1 MTRVRSVAV
10 ALLALTAATACAA
23 SAARSPSVGLTG
35 PRAAVAGGRW
45 TATLRVSPASLG
57 RPTLVARRASARLS
71 ARGTRRSAGNWR
83 VALSFPTA
91 GRWTLSARVGRRS
104 FPLGAVTV
112 RPGSRPLELYQP
124 GGIAVAP
131 DGSLVVAVQGENRLI
146 RIDPATGATRLIA
159 EAPRPWGVAVAPDG
173 AILFSSASNILRREP
188 DGRTTTIA
196 SFPVDAGPVAIA
208 PGGDVYVGVADH
220 RVYRIRGGA
229 VEPYAGDGADMSSP
243 HGFAFP
249 ADGSLLASD
258 TGNDRIVR
266 IDGATNAITAW
277 AAGVRVP
284 NGIALGPD
292 GSLYVTESQGH
303 KVTRID
309 PSGRRETVVG
319 TGVQGSSGDGGPA
332 TSARIDVPT
341 QVALDPSGVLYVMEW
356 GQGRIRRVDGAGR
369 ISTLRQRVG

>member
-1 MTRVRSVAV
+1 VTRVRTVAL
-10 ALLALTAATACAA
+10 ALLALTAVTACAA
-23 SAARSPSVGLTG
+23 SAARPPSVGLSGT
-35 PRAAVAGGRW
+35 RSAVAGERW

-57 RPTLVARRASARLS
+57 RPTLHARKASARLS
-71 ARGTRRSAGNWR
+71 ARGTRVSAGRWR
-83 VALSFPTA
+83 VTLRLPSA

-104 FPLGAVTV
+104 FPLGAVSV
-112 RPGSRPLELYQP
+112 RADIRPIELEQP

-131 DGSLVVAVQGENRLI
+131 DGSLVVAVQGENRVI
-146 RIDPATGATRLIA
+146 RVDPATGATSLVA
-159 EAPRPWGVAVAPDG
+159 AAPRPWGIAVAADG
-173 AILFSSASNILRREP
+173 TVLFSSASNILRREP

-220 RVYRIRGGA
+220 RVYRIRGGT

-249 ADGSLLASD
+249 ADGSLLVSD
-258 TGNDRIVR
+258 TGFDRILR
-266 IDGATNAITAW
+266 IDGATRATTTW

-292 GSLYVTESQGH
+292 GSLYVTESQAH
-303 KVTRID
+303 RVTRIH
-309 PSGRRETVVG
+309 PSGRKETVVG

-356 GQGRIRRVDGAGR
+356 GRGHIRRVDTSGT
-369 ISTLRQRVG
+369 ISTLRRRVG